1 MNFYKQ
7 ELTVNK
13 TTKRH
18 NSTTFEVGKPKT
30 ESSIRTINL
39 DDFTISKLR
48 EWEAY
53 QKKYIF
59 QKGLEKSQYVFVSKH
74 KKAEPPHYRAILKNY
89 KARLNELNLEQIGI
103 HGLRHTHA
111 VMLLEAGASI
121 KYVAERLGHS
131 NVEMTLNVYV
141 HLTEKM
147 KQDDMN
153 KFVNHMGLG

>member
-1 MNFYKQ
+1 M
-7 ELTVNK
+7 
-13 TTKRH
+13 
-18 NSTTFEVGKPKT
+18 
-30 ESSIRTINL
+30 
-39 DDFTISKLR
+39 
-48 EWEAY
+48 
-53 QKKYIF
+53 
-59 QKGLEKSQYVFVSKH
+59 
-74 KKAEPPHYRAILKNY
+74 PPHRTLLKNY

-121 KYVAERLGHS
+121 KYIAERLEHS

>member
-1 MNFYKQ
+1 M
-7 ELTVNK
+7 
-13 TTKRH
+13 
-18 NSTTFEVGKPKT
+18 G
-30 ESSIRTINL
+30 SI
-39 DDFTISKLR
+39 S
-48 EWEAY
+48 
-53 QKKYIF
+53 KKYIF
-59 QKGLEKSQYVFVSKH
+59 QKGLGKSQYVFVSKH
-74 KKAEPPHYRAILKNY
+74 KKAEPPHYRTILKNY